1 MLSQT
6 HCIPQARDYQGAL
19 VMARAKEEP
28 PVVDSDFNDLYDIS
42 EGEEEIV
49 DIPIS
54 ITVPDSPL
62 VPRQRKHLAQLMI
75 PDPAAWPNVQTRQKE
90 VDTRLI
96 AQTELLTPF
105 LTAPRMELSR
115 IANRSSTHSSS
126 SHTPSLDGSVSS
138 EECSGPSC
146 PATPEITSATEDD
159 PEWNVPI
166 QLNPSSL
173 MALDRIAN
181 ATLEQESQVFTIQP
195 REMEQRGPPLM
206 QFGSAFD
213 IGLAHISTTFDF
225 ALAPIENG
233 ELSALS
239 LPSPGGFFSSQE
251 FDTRMTWR
259 TARTASSNLL
269 PLTSTAESFYNP
281 AYQDQGQVSP
291 DTPRGPNLDGIEYSD
306 GSLTEGPPTARYSPD
321 VPDRPPEGTGEF
333 LEYKERYS
341 EQLQEQST
349 ANLDRTATWLAAQ
362 IPLAE
367 EKVEKL
373 EKAAAEHKEKDVT
386 FLRGVQ
392 HLKHST
398 NPKDPFVHRK
408 TRTEKLRLDR
418 KCLFSSHIDQLVG
431 TCHATRDGR
440 PAALQSEDKDGEPPS
455 ESAVIAGAI
464 REQEALDHIKPLSW
478 NVEATKYLNGG
489 TLLTSPTGKTF
500 KINRP
505 GDAGRVLDLGCVAT
519 ADWAWQVALEHPRV
533 TVHTVCAPGAP
544 LNADIARPRNHRQT
558 EAPNLWTLPFPANHF
573 DCISARSLHALLR
586 PVRPAGGRGAQR
598 LLDEFDLCL
607 RECLRVLRPGGC
619 LEFALMDADVMG
631 GGRLARAFNAGFAAD
646 LAACEY
652 DAAPTKRWLS
662 RLRKAGFA
670 GVRRAWLVLPVSGFG
685 DARARQGSTADA
697 SHITGMVGGW
707 AWERWVLKV
716 NREMGRSDA
725 RLLDGVAAVLDEGAK
740 TGASWR
746 YLSGYARKPY

>member
-1 MLSQT
+1 
-6 HCIPQARDYQGAL
+6 
-19 VMARAKEEP
+19 MARTIPEAP
-28 PVVDSDFNDLYDIS
+28 IADTDFNDLYDIS
-42 EGEEEIV
+42 EGEEEV
-49 DIPIS
+49 ADIPIS

-62 VPRQRKHLAQLMI
+62 ASRQRKHLAQLMI
-75 PDPAAWPNVQTRQKE
+75 PDPAAWPTVQSRQK
-90 VDTRLI
+90 VDTPLI

-105 LTAPRMELSR
+105 LTAPRTELSR

-126 SHTPSLDGSVSS
+126 SHTPSLDGSVTS

-159 PEWNVPI
+159 PEWNVPV

-181 ATLEQESQVFTIQP
+181 ATEQDSQLFTIQP

-206 QFGSAFD
+206 SFGSTFETR
-213 IGLAHISTTFDF
+213 LAQLNTGFDF

-239 LPSPGGFFSSQE
+239 LPSPGGFFASQE
-251 FDTRMTWR
+251 VDTRLTWR

-291 DTPRGPNLDGIEYSD
+291 DTPRGPNLDMIEYSD
-306 GSLTEGPPTARYSPD
+306 GTLTEGPPTARYNPSPFAGSD
-321 VPDRPPEGTGEF
+321 GADSERPPEGTGQF
-333 LEYKERYS
+333 QEYKERYT

-349 ANLDRTATWLAAQ
+349 ANLDRTATWLAQ
-362 IPLAE
+362 QVPLAE
-367 EKVEKL
+367 AKVEKAKV
-373 EKAAAEHKEKDVT
+373 ERAAAESKEKDAT

-392 HLKHST
+392 HLKNST

-440 PAALQSEDKDGEPPS
+440 PAALQSEDKDSEAPT
-455 ESAVIAGAI
+455 ESALIAGAI

-500 KINRP
+500 KINRN
-505 GDAGRVLDLGCVAT
+505 GGSGEAGRVLDLGGIAT

-533 TVHTVCAPGAP
+533 SVHTVCAPGAP
-544 LNADIARPRNHRQT
+544 LNADIARPRNHRQV

-586 PVRPAGGRGAQR
+586 PVRPPATRGPQR

-607 RECLRVLRPGGC
+607 RECYRVLRPGGC

-631 GGRLARAFNAGFAAD
+631 GGRLARAFNAAFAAD

-652 DAAPTKRWLS
+652 DAVPTRRWLA
-662 RLRKAGFA
+662 RLRRAGFG

-685 DARARQGSTADA
+685 DARARAGSTADA

-725 RLLDGVAAVLDEGAK
+725 RLLDGVAGVMDEGAK